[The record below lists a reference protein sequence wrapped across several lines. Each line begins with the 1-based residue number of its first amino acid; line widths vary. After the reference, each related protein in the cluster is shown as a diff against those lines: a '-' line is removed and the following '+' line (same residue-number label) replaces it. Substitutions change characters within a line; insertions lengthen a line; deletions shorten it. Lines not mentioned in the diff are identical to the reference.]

1 MGAQGHNDANQMH
14 GNKQRIRNVESDKLK
29 HILPSVAAFR
39 FFKHSPPSF
48 FHYYAKGTHWWC
60 IWMYLKYLSYSYF
73 RKKRTVVWTWIK
85 NLVLVSKFEE
95 DSKLKPLL
103 LKKIPKFLMQGG
115 VQYEKLQK

>member
-1 MGAQGHNDANQMH
+1 M
-14 GNKQRIRNVESDKLK
+14 
-29 HILPSVAAFR
+29 
-39 FFKHSPPSF
+39 
-48 FHYYAKGTHWWC
+48 
-60 IWMYLKYLSYSYF
+60 
-73 RKKRTVVWTWIK
+73 VWTWIK